1 MPLSP
6 ELQEAV
12 NIAKAG
18 QLAEARSMLK
28 QILRKD
34 QTNEM
39 AWFLYAQI
47 ADKRENAIYSLNK
60 VLELNPYNER
70 ARKMLDDMKPKEEPK
85 PDSTKKWD
93 YDNYVEQQEKT
104 RGTSRKKSGINRNII
119 FGIGGLV
126 VIGLL
131 LAGGFYFTRNLFSA
145 PKPVSTLAISVKW
158 TPTIDP
164 CNCAEVKPYAE
175 RTVVRFNEMVD
186 EMDTIGSAL
195 QNNTLRSDAV
205 TTATAKAQAR
215 YDEQRREDPPPCLD
229 LFDKKMVTVFWNWQ
243 QALDSL
249 QKGNN
254 DAVIAFMNNIIQQA
268 GDIDTLL
275 NQMEGQLNGC
285 PIPRPTPPGR
295 AG

>member
-6 ELQEAV
+6 ELQSVVDA
-12 NIAKAG
+12 AKAG

-28 QILRKD
+28 QILRED

-39 AWFLYAQI
+39 AWFLYSQI
-47 ADKRENAIYSLNK
+47 ADNRANAIVSLQK
-60 VLELNPYNER
+60 VLAINPYNER
-70 ARKMLDDMKPKEEPK
+70 ARKMLDQMQPKEEPK
-85 PDSTKKWD
+85 PDSTKPWD
-93 YDNYVEQQEKT
+93 YNNYLEQQEKT
-104 RGTSRKKSGINRNII
+104 QGASKKRTGINRNIL

-126 VIGLL
+126 VIALI
-131 LAGGFYFTRNLFSA
+131 LAGGFYLTRSLFSA
-145 PKPVSTLAISVKW
+145 PAPVSTLAISVKW

-186 EMDTIGSAL
+186 EMDAIGNAL

-215 YDEQRREDPPPCLD
+215 YDEQRRENPPPCLD
-229 LFDKKMVTVFWNWQ
+229 QFDKKMVTVFWNWQ

-275 NQMEGQLNGC
+275 NQLEGQLRGC

-295 AG
+295 TG